1 MTGKASA
8 LPDVAS
14 APMASSV
21 SEYASLANLATA
33 SSKGPARAECAKP
46 ASNKTASAIA
56 RRRSTAWLSTGRPRR
71 KWKKAATL
79 AALFC
84 RFFITRGSGTLT
96 AALVGLG
103 IVVAALL
110 ADPVADQVL
119 GAVELFR
126 PCIAGNQTRGLPHH
140 VELAVR
146 LDFADEHRLGDVMV
160 RKHLGGAAG

>member
-1 MTGKASA
+1 MTGKASG

-14 APMASSV
+14 APIASSV

-46 ASNKTASAIA
+46 ASNNTASAIA
-56 RRRSTAWLSTGRPRR
+56 RRRSTAWFSTGRPRR

-79 AALFC
+79 AAFFC
-84 RFFITRGSGTLT
+84 RFLITRGSGALT

-103 IVVAALL
+103 VVVAALL

-119 GAVELFR
+119 GTIKFLR
-126 PCIAGNQTRGLPHH
+126 PCI
-140 VELAVR
+140 
-146 LDFADEHRLGDVMV
+146 
-160 RKHLGGAAG
+160 